1 MKTAKICVVDD
12 EPAVV
17 KALTLLLNSAGF
29 QACGVH
35 SSREFIE
42 SSLASEVDC
51 VVVDFAM
58 PEINGLELQ
67 RSIGASKRPC
77 PVVFLSGHGDIAIS
91 VDAMKAG
98 AVDFLT
104 KPVDADQ
111 LLAAVEAAILRA
123 DRERGEQRERSE
135 VQSRYATLTA
145 RECEVFDGVVAGL
158 LNKQIAARLGTA
170 EKTVKVHRAHVMQK
184 MAAPSLAN
192 LVRMADRLESQDV
205 TNNRNSGFWLR

>member
-1 MKTAKICVVDD
+1 MSATARVCVVDD

-17 KALTLLLNSAGF
+17 RAVTLLLNSAGF
-29 QACGVH
+29 EARGVL
-35 SSREFIE
+35 SSRELFE
-42 SSLASEVDC
+42 SSILDEVDC

-67 RSIGASKRPC
+67 RSIRLSGRSC

-111 LLAAVEAAILRA
+111 LLAAVEAAVARA
-123 DRERGEQRERSE
+123 DRERSEQLERREL
-135 VQSRYATLTA
+135 QNRYSTLTS

-158 LNKQIAARLGTA
+158 LNKQIAAQLGTA

-192 LVRMADRLESQDV
+192 LVRMADRLVPQGNIPSQ
-205 TNNRNSGFWLR
+205 

>member
-1 MKTAKICVVDD
+1 VDD

-17 KALTLLLNSAGF
+17 RAVTLLLNSAGF
-29 QACGVH
+29 EARGVL
-35 SSREFIE
+35 SSRELFE
-42 SSLASEVDC
+42 SSILDEVDC

-67 RSIGASKRPC
+67 RSIRLSGRSC

-111 LLAAVEAAILRA
+111 LLAAVEAAVARA
-123 DRERGEQRERSE
+123 DRERSEQLERREL
-135 VQSRYATLTA
+135 QNRYSTLTS

-158 LNKQIAARLGTA
+158 LNKQIAAQLGTA

-192 LVRMADRLESQDV
+192 LVRMADRLVPQGNIPSQ
-205 TNNRNSGFWLR
+205 

>member
-1 MKTAKICVVDD
+1 VDD

-17 KALTLLLNSAGF
+17 RAVTLLLNSAGF
-29 QACGVH
+29 SARGVS
-35 SSREFIE
+35 SSRELIE
-42 SSLASEVDC
+42 SSILDEVDC

-67 RSIGASKRPC
+67 RTIRSSGRSC

-111 LLAAVEAAILRA
+111 LLAAVQAAV
-123 DRERGEQRERSE
+123 ERGDRERSE
-135 VQSRYATLTA
+135 RLERHELQSRYATL
-145 RECEVFDGVVAGL
+145 VFDGVVAGL
-158 LNKQIAARLGTA
+158 LNKQIAAQLGTA

-184 MAAPSLAN
+184 MAAPTLAN
-192 LVRMADRLESQDV
+192 LVRMADRLSSAG
-205 TNNRNSGFWLR
+205 NMLSR

>member
-1 MKTAKICVVDD
+1 MGTAAKICVVDD

-17 KALTLLLNSAGF
+17 RALTLLLNSAGF
-29 QACGVH
+29 EARGVL
-35 SSREFIE
+35 SSREFID
-42 SSLASEVDC
+42 SSLMDEIDC
-51 VVVDFAM
+51 VVMDFAM

-67 RSIGASKRPC
+67 RRIRCADRFC

-104 KPVDADQ
+104 KPVDADH
-111 LLAAVEAAILRA
+111 LLAAVQAAV
-123 DRERGEQRERSE
+123 DRGDRERSE
-135 VQSRYATLTA
+135 QLERRELQGRYSTLTS

-158 LNKQIAARLGTA
+158 LNKQIAAQLGTA

-192 LVRMADRLESQDV
+192 LVRMADRLLPQGHAASQ
-205 TNNRNSGFWLR
+205 

>member
-1 MKTAKICVVDD
+1 MSATARICVVDD

-17 KALTLLLNSAGF
+17 RAVTLLLNSAGF
-29 QACGVH
+29 SARGVS
-35 SSREFIE
+35 SSRELIE
-42 SSLASEVDC
+42 SSILDEVDC
-51 VVVDFAM
+51 IVVDFAM

-67 RSIGASKRPC
+67 RTIRSSGRTC
-77 PVVFLSGHGDIAIS
+77 PIVFLSGHGDIAIS

-111 LLAAVEAAILRA
+111 LLAAVQAAV
-123 DRERGEQRERSE
+123 ERGDRERSE
-135 VQSRYATLTA
+135 QLERHELQSRYATLTT

-158 LNKQIAARLGTA
+158 LNKQIAAQLGTA

-192 LVRMADRLESQDV
+192 LVRMADRLLPSSN
-205 TNNRNSGFWLR
+205 TPL

>member
-1 MKTAKICVVDD
+1 MSATARVCVVDD

-17 KALTLLLNSAGF
+17 RAVTLLLNSAGF
-29 QACGVH
+29 AARGVS
-35 SSREFIE
+35 SSRELME
-42 SSLASEVDC
+42 SSILDEVDC

-67 RSIGASKRPC
+67 RTIRSSGRTC
-77 PVVFLSGHGDIAIS
+77 PVIFLSGHGDIAIS

-111 LLAAVEAAILRA
+111 LLAAVQAAVERA
-123 DRERGEQRERSE
+123 DRERSEQLARHEL
-135 VQSRYATLTA
+135 QSRYATLTT

-158 LNKQIAARLGTA
+158 LNKQIAAQLGTA

-192 LVRMADRLESQDV
+192 LVRMADRLLPSGTTPSQ
-205 TNNRNSGFWLR
+205 

>member
-1 MKTAKICVVDD
+1 MCAAKICVVDD

-17 KALTLLLNSAGF
+17 RALLLLLKSAGF
-29 QACGVH
+29 EACGV
-35 SSREFIE
+35 SSPREFIE
-42 SSLASEVDC
+42 SSLLGEVDC
-51 VVVDFAM
+51 VVMDFAM
-58 PEINGLELQ
+58 PETNGLELQ
-67 RSIGASKRPC
+67 RSIRLSGRPC
-77 PVVFLSGHGDIAIS
+77 QVIFLSGQGDIAIS

-111 LLAAVEAAILRA
+111 LLVAVQAAVGRA
-123 DRERGEQRERSE
+123 ERERREQSERCE
-135 VQSRYATLTA
+135 LQNRYSTLTS

-158 LNKQIAARLGTA
+158 LNKQIAAQLGTA

-192 LVRMADRLESQDV
+192 LVRMADRLLSQG
-205 TNNRNSGFWLR
+205 RASP

>member
-1 MKTAKICVVDD
+1 MSAVAKICVVDD

-29 QACGVH
+29 EAHGVH
-35 SSREFIE
+35 SSKEFIE
-42 SSLASEVDC
+42 AELAGEFDC

-58 PEINGLELQ
+58 PDVNGLELQ
-67 RSIGASKRPC
+67 RSIGASTRPC
-77 PVVFLSGHGDIAIS
+77 PVVFLTGHGDIGVS

-111 LLAAVEAAILRA
+111 LLAAVQAAVSRAEA
-123 DRERGEQRERSE
+123 ERGRRRELNDL
-135 VQSRYATLTA
+135 QGRYATLTT

-158 LNKQIAARLGTA
+158 LNKQIAARLGTT
-170 EKTVKVHRAHVMQK
+170 EKTVKVHRAHMMQK
-184 MAAPSLAN
+184 MAAPSLAR
-192 LVRMADRLESQDV
+192 LVRMADRLLP
-205 TNNRNSGFWLR
+205 G

>member
-1 MKTAKICVVDD
+1 MSAVAKICVVDD

-29 QACGVH
+29 EVRGVY
-35 SSREFIE
+35 SSREFID
-42 SSLASEVDC
+42 SSLAEEVDC

-58 PEINGLELQ
+58 PEVNGLELQ
-67 RSIGASKRPC
+67 RSIGKLKRPC
-77 PVVFLSGHGDIAIS
+77 PVVFLTGHGDVAIS

-111 LLAAVEAAILRA
+111 LLAAVQSAVSRA
-123 DRERGEQRERSE
+123 DRERKEHDELSRLQD
-135 VQSRYATLTA
+135 RYAKLTT
-145 RECEVFDGVVAGL
+145 RECEVLDGVVAGL
-158 LNKQIAARLGTA
+158 LNKQIAAQLGTS

-192 LVRMADRLESQDV
+192 LVRMADRLQTRIRQV
-205 TNNRNSGFWLR
+205 F

>member
-1 MKTAKICVVDD
+1 MSALAKVCVVDD
-12 EPAVV
+12 EPAVLR
-17 KALTLLLNSAGF
+17 ALTLLLNSAGF
-29 QACGVH
+29 ETCGVL

-42 SSLASEVDC
+42 SSLLNEIDC

-67 RSIGASKRPC
+67 RSIRASEHPC
-77 PVVFLSGHGDIAIS
+77 PVIFLSGHGDIAVS
-91 VDAMKAG
+91 VDAMKGG

-104 KPVDADQ
+104 KPVDADE
-111 LLAAVEAAILRA
+111 LLSAVQAAVERAA
-123 DRERGEQRERSE
+123 RERSE
-135 VQSRYATLTA
+135 KLERRDLQNRYSTLTS

-158 LNKQIAARLGTA
+158 LNKQIAAQLGTA

-192 LVRMADRLESQDV
+192 LVRMADRLQPWS
-205 TNNRNSGFWLR
+205 NSASGS

>member
-1 MKTAKICVVDD
+1 VDD

-17 KALTLLLNSAGF
+17 RAITLLLGSEGF
-29 QACGVH
+29 DAHGMV
-35 SSREFIE
+35 SSREFLE
-42 SSLASEVDC
+42 SPLVDEIDC
-51 VVVDFAM
+51 VVVDLSM
-58 PEINGLELQ
+58 PEIDGLELQ
-67 RSIGASKRPC
+67 RRIRSSGRPC
-77 PVVFLSGHGDIAIS
+77 SVVFLSGHGDIATS

-111 LLAAVEAAILRA
+111 LLAAVRAAIERA
-123 DRERGEQRERSE
+123 DRARAEQRERQQLE
-135 VQSRYATLTA
+135 SRYSTLTS

-158 LNKQIAARLGTA
+158 LNKQIAAQLGTA

-192 LVRMADRLESQDV
+192 LVRMADRLHMQGGPSP
-205 TNNRNSGFWLR
+205 R

>member
-1 MKTAKICVVDD
+1 
-12 EPAVV
+12 
-17 KALTLLLNSAGF
+17 LLKSAGF
-29 QACGVH
+29 EVRAV
-35 SSREFIE
+35 SSSKEFME
-42 SSLASEVDC
+42 SYLLEEVGC

-67 RSIGASKRPC
+67 SRIRSSGRPC

-111 LLAAVEAAILRA
+111 LVAAVEAAVARGNQ
-123 DRERGEQRERSE
+123 ERSARLERSE
-135 VQSRYATLTA
+135 LQSRYSTLTS
-145 RECEVFDGVVAGL
+145 RECEVFDGVVEGL
-158 LNKQIAARLGTA
+158 MNKQIAARLGTA

-192 LVRMADRLESQDV
+192 LVRMADRLLPQGTSP
-205 TNNRNSGFWLR
+205 R

>member
-1 MKTAKICVVDD
+1 MSATAKICVVDD
-12 EPAVV
+12 EPAVLRAV
-17 KALTLLLNSAGF
+17 TLLLNSAGF
-29 QACGVH
+29 VAQGVS
-35 SSREFIE
+35 SSRELIE
-42 SSLASEVDC
+42 SSILDEVDC

-67 RSIGASKRPC
+67 RTIRSSGKTC
-77 PVVFLSGHGDIAIS
+77 PVIFLSGHGDIAIS

-111 LLAAVEAAILRA
+111 LLAAVEAAVA
-123 DRERGEQRERSE
+123 RGGRERSE
-135 VQSRYATLTA
+135 RLERSELQSRYATLTT
-145 RECEVFDGVVAGL
+145 RECEVFGGVVAGL
-158 LNKQIAARLGTA
+158 LNKQIAAQLGTA

-192 LVRMADRLESQDV
+192 LVRMADRLLPSDNMSSQ
-205 TNNRNSGFWLR
+205 